1 MLKSQCKTLAKP
13 KENLFSDSLAEQ
25 NRTAQRFQ
33 RTNKVLHKKKA
44 VSYIYLHIEIQN
56 FFSTFRIFHNLRA
69 HASLKGHNP
78 VITIRKEEAKACG

>member
-69 HASLKGHNP
+69 YASPKGHNSM
-78 VITIRKEEAKACG
+78 IIIINE

>member
-33 RTNKVLHKKKA
+33 RTNIVLHKKKA

-69 HASLKGHNP
+69 YASPKGHNSM
-78 VITIRKEEAKACG
+78 IIIKKKEVKAC

>member
-69 HASLKGHNP
+69 YASPKGHNSM
-78 VITIRKEEAKACG
+78 IIIKKEEVKAC

>member
-33 RTNKVLHKKKA
+33 RTNMVLHKKKA

-56 FFSTFRIFHNLRA
+56 FFSTFRIFHNLRFA
-69 HASLKGHNP
+69 AARLRHNSM
-78 VITIRKEEAKACG
+78 IIIKKEEVKAC

>member
-1 MLKSQCKTLAKP
+1 MLKSPCKTLAKP

-33 RTNKVLHKKKA
+33 RTNIVLHKKKA

-56 FFSTFRIFHNLRA
+56 FFSTVCIFHNLRFA
-69 HASLKGHNP
+69 ATWKRHKY
-78 VITIRKEEAKACG
+78 VIIIKKETVKAC

>member
-13 KENLFSDSLAEQ
+13 KENLFSDSHAEQ

-33 RTNKVLHKKKA
+33 RTNMVLHKKKA

-56 FFSTFRIFHNLRA
+56 FFSTFRIFHNLRFTA
-69 HASLKGHNP
+69 AQ
-78 VITIRKEEAKACG
+78 